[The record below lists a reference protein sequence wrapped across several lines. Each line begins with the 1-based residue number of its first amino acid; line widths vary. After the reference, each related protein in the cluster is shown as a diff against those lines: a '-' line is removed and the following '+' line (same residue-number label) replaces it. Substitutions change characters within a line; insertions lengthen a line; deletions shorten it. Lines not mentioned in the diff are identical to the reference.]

1 MQFIL
6 MAHAPGKVVIMGHDD
21 KCRASLTRE
30 AEHEIVDALCI
41 LAVKIPCGF
50 ISQDTPGL
58 IDECSRNRD
67 PLTLPAREL

>member
-6 MAHAPGKVVIMGHDD
+6 MAHAPGKVVIMGHDN

-30 AEHEIVDALCI
+30 AEHEIVDALRI